1 MNTKFTT
8 LCLAGLLAVA
18 AAPSFAKEIKEIR
31 WGVDG
36 GYPPFDVIS
45 PSGEI
50 TGFDPDIAK
59 AVCAD
64 LKARCVFVKQPFD
77 SMIAA
82 LNANKYDAVIASLNV
97 TPERL
102 KEVDF
107 SDKYYSSS
115 PRLVARKGSPLQ
127 PTVASLS
134 GKVVGVQSG
143 SIHETYA
150 KTHWAGKGVKIA
162 TYANQDNVFLDLA
175 SGRIDASL
183 QDNIQAETSFLRTD
197 KGKNF
202 AFAGPKLGGNATP
215 VAIALRKND
224 PELKAAINQAIAHIR
239 ANGTYDKIQKKYF
252 AFDIYN

>member
-1 MNTKFTT
+1 MKNIAALLLT
-8 LCLAGLLAVA
+8 GLLAS
-18 AAPSFAKEIKEIR
+18 APLFAKDITEIR

-36 GYPPFDVIS
+36 GYPPFDVLS

-50 TGFDPDIAK
+50 TGFDPDIAN
-59 AVCAD
+59 AICAD
-64 LKARCVFVKQPFD
+64 LKVRCVFVKQPFD

-82 LNANKYDAVIASLNV
+82 LNANKYDAVIASLSI

-102 KEVDF
+102 KEVNF

-115 PRLVARKGSPLQ
+115 PQLVAKKGSALL
-127 PTVASLS
+127 PTAEALA
-134 GKVVGVQSG
+134 GKTVGVQSG

-150 KTHWAGKGVKIA
+150 KTHWAAKGVKIV
-162 TYANQDNVFLDLA
+162 TYANQDNVYLDLA
-175 SGRIDASL
+175 SGRIDATL

-202 AFAGPKLGGNATP
+202 GFVGSAIGSNGAEVG
-215 VAIALRKND
+215 IALRKDD
-224 PELKAAINQAIAHIR
+224 PGLKAAINKAIANIR
-239 ANGTYDKIQKKYF
+239 GNGTYDKIQKKYF

>member
-1 MNTKFTT
+1 MSRITA
-8 LCLAGLLAVA
+8 LWLAGVLALSSA
-18 AAPSFAKEIKEIR
+18 ASFAGNIKEIR

-36 GYPPFDVIS
+36 GYPPFDVLA
-45 PSGEI
+45 PSGDI

-59 AVCAD
+59 AICAD
-64 LKARCVFVKQPFD
+64 LNAHCVFVKQPFD

-82 LNANKYDAVIASLNV
+82 LNANKYDAVIASLNI

-115 PRLVARKGSPLQ
+115 PRLVARKGSALQ
-127 PTVASLS
+127 PTAQALA
-134 GKVVGVQSG
+134 GKTIGVQSG

-150 KTHWAGKGVKIA
+150 KTHWAGKGVKIV
-162 TYANQDNVFLDLA
+162 TYGNQDNVYLDLA
-175 SGRIDASL
+175 SGRIDAAL
-183 QDNIQAETSFLRTD
+183 QDDIQAETSFLGTD

-202 AFAGPKLGGNATP
+202 AFAGPKIGEQGTP
-215 VAIALRKND
+215 TAIALRKSD
-224 PELKAAINQAIAHIR
+224 PELKAAINKAIADIR
-239 ANGTYDKIQKKYF
+239 ANGTYDRIRQKYF